1 MKNESDGKVLFNEE
15 CSICNFEIKHYIK
28 RSQLQYENCSQ
39 KGDKYLKA
47 LYVEFPNG
55 SEIKGVDAF
64 IYVWSNTK
72 GYGWLAKLVSLPDH
86 VHMHVLPR
94 WSGDTNFMTSIAETR
109 VLPEEIDVTYR
120 RLQEIIGQILDEKR
134 IGRTEI

>member
-28 RSQLQYENCSQ
+28 RCQLQYENCSQ

-55 SEIKGVDAF
+55 SEITGTIQIA
-64 IYVWSNTK
+64 
-72 GYGWLAKLVSLPDH
+72 VSLSELS
-86 VHMHVLPR
+86 MN
-94 WSGDTNFMTSIAETR
+94 SAAN
-109 VLPEEIDVTYR
+109 LPE
-120 RLQEIIGQILDEKR
+120 QIHGSEQVRPGCDQAQKP
-134 IGRTEI
+134 

>member
-15 CSICNFEIKHYIK
+15 CSICNFEIKHYKK

-47 LYVEFPNG
+47 LYVEFPDG

-64 IYVWSNTK
+64 IYVWSNTE
-72 GYGWLAKLVSLPDH
+72 GYGWLAKFVVFLLYLLLLKSYMPFSHLFFIGDSSYSTVSSLAK
-86 VHMHVLPR
+86 
-94 WSGDTNFMTSIAETR
+94 I
-109 VLPEEIDVTYR
+109 
-120 RLQEIIGQILDEKR
+120 
-134 IGRTEI
+134 